1 MEQFVLVPVS
11 VYYAIKESTI
21 KRNLPT
27 YDSEERPTYQRD
39 SLYKEVNKRLN
50 SSANS
55 LVNKV
60 LDSPRIKL
68 SNSDTLILDGKE
80 TGVLLTDF
88 VHQLRRK
95 NVEIPDI
102 YFTLLDAIG
111 ISPQS
116 VINKNAKAKERGGW
130 IPFKI

>member
-11 VYYAIKESTI
+11 VYYATKESTI

-39 SLYKEVNKRLN
+39 SLYKEVTKLLN

-68 SNSDTLILDGKE
+68 SNSDTLILDAKE

-95 NVEIPDI
+95 NVEIPDM
-102 YFTLLDAIG
+102 YFTLLDAI
-111 ISPQS
+111 
-116 VINKNAKAKERGGW
+116 
-130 IPFKI
+130 